1 MFPKCSRTCPA
12 SLVGAKSAALFRL
25 LLACFALEY
34 DVAGDESYKE
44 LPIIEPRGQQ
54 ALVPTPRTPIQGF
67 YISIHITAQIN
78 SVQFVIVSCSE

>member
-12 SLVGAKSAALFRL
+12 FPVVSSTAALFRL
-25 LLACFALEY
+25 RLACFALEY

-54 ALVPTPRTPIQGF
+54 ALVPTPRTPVQGF

-78 SVQFVIVSCSE
+78 SVQFVIMSCSE